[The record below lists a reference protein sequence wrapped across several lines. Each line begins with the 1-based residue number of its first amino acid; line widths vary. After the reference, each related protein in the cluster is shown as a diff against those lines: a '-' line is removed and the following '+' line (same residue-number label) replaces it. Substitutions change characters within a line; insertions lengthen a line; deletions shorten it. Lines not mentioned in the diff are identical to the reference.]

1 MILDSDVLIEI
12 LRDNA
17 RTSQWV
23 AAQAATGE
31 ALRYSP
37 VSRAEI
43 GAGQRAGEEEAITA
57 LFAGMDVVTIDAVTG
72 ESAGERL
79 RRYRRSHGL
88 ELADA
93 LIGASASQHA
103 ERLATFNRRHYPG
116 IAMLVQPDR

>member
-12 LRDNA
+12 LRNNA

-23 AAQAATGE
+23 AAQASTGE

-43 GAGQRAGEEEAITA
+43 GAGLRSGEEQAIAA
-57 LFAGMDVVTIDAVTG
+57 LFAGLDAVPIDAITG
-72 ESAGERL
+72 EMAGDRL
-79 RRYRRSHGL
+79 RRFRRRHGL
-88 ELADA
+88 ELGDA
-93 LIGASASQHA
+93 LIGASCAQHA

-116 IAMLVQPDR
+116 IAMLEQPDR